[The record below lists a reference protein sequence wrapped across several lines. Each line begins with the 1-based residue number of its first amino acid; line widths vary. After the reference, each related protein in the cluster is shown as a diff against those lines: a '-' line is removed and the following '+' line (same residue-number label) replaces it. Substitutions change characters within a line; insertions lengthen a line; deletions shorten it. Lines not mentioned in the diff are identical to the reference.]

1 MGENYEPYGK
11 EWFVEMMKISK
22 SKILELFREECMKN
36 RDPKLE
42 RVIRDAVISYNEM
55 FPSAPNDD
63 CENELRERAKVANGW
78 LKYHGFEEE
87 KFFFDKPKE
96 CGVAVCD

>member
-1 MGENYEPYGK
+1 MDNNYNQYGK
-11 EWFVEMMKISK
+11 EWFAEMMKIRK
-22 SKILELFREECMKN
+22 SEIIEWFREERVRN

-55 FPSAPNDD
+55 FASAPNDD

-78 LKYHGFEEE
+78 LKDHGFEKE
-87 KFFFDKPKE
+87 KFFFDKPK
-96 CGVAVCD
+96 GSD

>member
-1 MGENYEPYGK
+1 MDNNYEPYGK
-11 EWFVEMMKISK
+11 EWFAEMMKIGK
-22 SKILELFREECMKN
+22 SKIVELFREECVRN

-55 FPSAPNDD
+55 FASAPNDD

-78 LKYHGFEEE
+78 LNDHGFEEE
-87 KFFFDKPKE
+87 KFFFDKPK
-96 CGVAVCD
+96 GSD